1 MFATAALRLRY
12 EDAQKAPVG
21 PEKLLE
27 ARRYEDAGE
36 ALWHVFNRLQENLLR
51 GGLKD
56 ETRCRADGRRFAR
69 TRAITGL
76 DRNVRLNKELWSLAQ
91 RLANGEALSFAE

>member
-1 MFATAALRLRY
+1 MRKPSSLPA
-12 EDAQKAPVG
+12 
-21 PEKLLE
+21 
-27 ARRYEDAGE
+27 
-36 ALWHVFNRLQENLLR
+36 
-51 GGLKD
+51 
-56 ETRCRADGRRFAR
+56 

>member
-1 MFATAALRLRY
+1 MTISRPL
-12 EDAQKAPVG
+12 G

-27 ARRYEDAGE
+27 ARRYEDAGND
-36 ALWHVFNRLQENLLR
+36 LWRVFNKVTENLLP

-56 ETRCRADGRRFAR
+56 ETRCRADGKRFAR
-69 TRAITGL
+69 TRAITSL

-91 RLANGEALSFAE
+91 RLANGEPLSFSE

>member
-1 MFATAALRLRY
+1 MLFRSVEIAQSFPPAAHRFLVFASEAN
-12 EDAQKAPVG
+12 VG
-21 PEKLLE
+21 SLGREM
-27 ARRYEDAGE
+27 RRYA
-36 ALWHVFNRLQENLLR
+36 AA
-51 GGLKD
+51 
-56 ETRCRADGRRFAR
+56 CRADGKRFAR

>member
-1 MFATAALRLRY
+1 
-12 EDAQKAPVG
+12 
-21 PEKLLE
+21 
-27 ARRYEDAGE
+27 
-36 ALWHVFNRLQENLLR
+36 LR

>member
-1 MFATAALRLRY
+1 M
-12 EDAQKAPVG
+12 
-21 PEKLLE
+21 
-27 ARRYEDAGE
+27 
-36 ALWHVFNRLQENLLR
+36 R

-56 ETRCRADGRRFAR
+56 ETRCRAHGKRFAR

-91 RLANGEALSFAE
+91 RLVNGEALSFAE

>member
-1 MFATAALRLRY
+1 MRY
-12 EDAQKAPVG
+12 EDVQSAPVG
-21 PEKLLE
+21 PDKLLA
-27 ARRYEDAGE
+27 ARRYEDAGDN
-36 ALWHVFNRLQENLLR
+36 LWHTFNRVQENLLR

-56 ETRCRADGRRFAR
+56 DSRRREDGKRFPR

-91 RLANGEALSFAE
+91 RVANGEPLSFAE